1 MNMKSNILLLG
12 ALMLPSNALAQEGP
26 AEGPVIAA
34 SNSTMLVK
42 MTNSASSTDSK
53 PGDKVT
59 GILIDP
65 RDLRGATVEGMVIR
79 ADHAILNFAFD
90 TLHHQGKTYRMQ
102 SRLVSVTSSKGN
114 DGMDDLD
121 QRLRIEGV
129 GIIAYGT
136 RTAIDEGA
144 EIRITAW
151 QK

>member
-1 MNMKSNILLLG
+1 MEKWMILFAAALLG
-12 ALMLPSNALAQEGP
+12 PSAVHAQEGP
-26 AEGPVIAA
+26 AGGTAVAA
-34 SNSTMLVK
+34 SNSSMLVK
-42 MTNSASSTDSK
+42 MTSGASSTASK
-53 PGDKVT
+53 PGDRVA

-65 RDLRGATVEGMVIR
+65 YALRGATVEGKVIR
-79 ADHAILNFAFD
+79 ADHAILNFTFD
-90 TLHHQGKTYRMQ
+90 TLHHEGAAYPIQ

-114 DGMDDLD
+114 EGRDDLD

-151 QK
+151 RR

>member
-1 MNMKSNILLLG
+1 MKKTSNILLLS
-12 ALMLPSNALAQEGP
+12 ALLLSSGALAQEGP

-42 MTNSASSTDSK
+42 MTNSVSSTGSK

-65 RDLRGATVEGMVIR
+65 RNLRGATVEGKVIR
-79 ADHAILNFAFD
+79 ADHAILNFSFD
-90 TLHHQGKTYRMQ
+90 TLRHEGKTYQMQ
-102 SRLVSVTSSKGN
+102 SRIVSVTSSHGN

-129 GIIAYGT
+129 GIITYGT
-136 RTAIDEGA
+136 KTAIDEGA

>member
-1 MNMKSNILLLG
+1 MNKTSNLLLLA
-12 ALMLPSNALAQEGP
+12 ALLLPCGALAQEGP
-26 AEGPVIAA
+26 AEGPVIAD

-42 MTNSASSTDSK
+42 MTNSVSSTASK

-65 RDLRGATVEGMVIR
+65 RQLRGATVEGKVIR
-79 ADHAILNFAFD
+79 ADHAILNFSFD
-90 TLHHQGKTYRMQ
+90 TLYFNGKTYPMQ

-129 GIIAYGT
+129 GIITYGT
-136 RTAIDEGA
+136 KTAIDEGA

-151 QK
+151 KK

>member
-1 MNMKSNILLLG
+1 MNMKSNILLVA
-12 ALMLPSNALAQEGP
+12 ALMLSSNALAQKGP

-42 MTNSASSTDSK
+42 MTNSASSSDSK